1 MTVTRR
7 LALVFPGFEP
17 IPVEAHCA
25 RFIREAK
32 KNAPVFDME
41 VETGEPVFAREGIST
56 AGFTTHASGE
66 GWRTDTEIV
75 LYGLDDLNDAYAE
88 RGGVLRTLAGLAA
101 LADFVATGTFFRF
114 VRTSW
119 RYGLFFLYPVA
130 LLFAASMVG
139 LLVARFLPGDWEFR
153 WVAGLIAFV
162 LALWLASAKM
172 HFLLMMDDWACAR
185 DIARGGS
192 SNIGERIGLIGADM
206 RRRIE
211 TAEVDEILLAAH
223 SFGAITAILALE
235 SALGHERKPAEIG
248 LLTTGSSLLKVA
260 LHPAA
265 AKLRSAVAAIISDTV
280 TWVDVQS
287 LTDPINFYG
296 SDPKKALHITAGNEP
311 RIIRVRFRNQLDE
324 GTYRSIKYNFFRVH
338 RQFVYAS
345 EKRTGYSF
353 HAILCGPQRL
363 SEIAANGGLADRW
376 PTREVAERPRS

>member
-1 MTVTRR
+1 MPVTRR

-32 KNAPVFDME
+32 KNAPVYDMAI
-41 VETGEPVFAREGIST
+41 ETSEIVFAREGVST
-56 AGFTTHASGE
+56 AAFTVHASGE
-66 GWRTDTEIV
+66 DWRTDTEIV
-75 LYGLDDLNDAYAE
+75 LYGLGDLNEAYAR

-101 LADFVATGTFFRF
+101 LADFMVTGTFFRF

-119 RYGLFFLYPVA
+119 RYGFFFLYPVV
-130 LLFAASMVG
+130 LLLAG
-139 LLVARFLPGDWEFR
+139 LLIGVLVARFMPGDWEFR
-153 WVAGLIAFV
+153 SVSGLVAFV

-192 SNIGERIGLIGADM
+192 PDIGERIGLIESDM

-211 TAEVDEILLAAH
+211 TANVDEILLAAH
-223 SFGAITAILALE
+223 SFGSITAVLALE
-235 SALGHERKPAEIG
+235 FALRHGQKPERIG

-265 AKLRSAVAAIISDTV
+265 AKLREAVVAIIANSL
-280 TWVDVQS
+280 TWIDVQS

-296 SDPKKALHITAGNEP
+296 SDPKKALGITAGKGP
-311 RIIRVRFRNQLDE
+311 RIVRVRFRKQL
-324 GTYRSIKYNFFRVH
+324 GKSTYRSIKYNFFRVH
-338 RQFVYAS
+338 RQFVYAA
-345 EKRTGYSF
+345 ERRTGYSF
-353 HAILCGPQRL
+353 HAILCGPQPL
-363 SEIAANGGLADRW
+363 SEIAANGGLARRW
-376 PTREVAERPRS
+376 PVRKAPEGQQP

>member
-41 VETGEPVFAREGIST
+41 VVASEPVFDRETVST
-56 AGFTTHASGE
+56 GAFTVHASGA
-66 GWRTDTEIV
+66 GWRTDTQIV
-75 LYGLDDLNDAYAE
+75 VYGLGDLNDAYAE
-88 RGGVLRTLAGLAA
+88 RGAVARTLLGLMA
-101 LADFVATGTFFRF
+101 LADFVVTGTFFRF
-114 VRTSW
+114 VATSW
-119 RYGLFFLYPVA
+119 RYGLFFLYPIVLLLAACLIGA
-130 LLFAASMVG
+130 LT
-139 LLVARFLPGDWEFR
+139 ARLLPGGWEFR
-153 WVAGLIAFV
+153 SVCGLIAFA

-185 DIARGGS
+185 DIARS
-192 SNIGERIGLIGADM
+192 RSDIVERIGEVVADT

-211 TAEVDEILLAAH
+211 RADVEEVLFAAH
-223 SFGAITAILALE
+223 SFGAITAVLGLGQILE
-235 SALGHERKPAEIG
+235 HGRERPETG

-265 AKLRSAVAAIISDTV
+265 RRLREAVAAVVAGSIAWI
-280 TWVDVQS
+280 DVQS

-296 SDPKKALHITAGNEP
+296 SNPKKALGIVEGNAP
-311 RIIRVRFRNQLDE
+311 RILRVRFRNQLTDR
-324 GTYRSIKYNFFRVH
+324 TYRAIKRNFFRVH

-353 HAILCGPQRL
+353 HAIICGPQRF
-363 SEIAANGGLADRW
+363 AAVWAGQGLASRW
-376 PTREVAERPRS
+376 PSPEAPAAKRS

>member
-32 KNAPVFDME
+32 KNAPVFDMKIG
-41 VETGEPVFAREGIST
+41 TSEPAFARDGIST
-56 AGFTTHASGE
+56 AGFTAHASGE
-66 GWRTDTEIV
+66 GWQTDTEIV
-75 LYGLDDLNDAYAE
+75 LYGLGDLNDAYAE
-88 RGGVLRTLAGLAA
+88 RGAVLRTLSGLAA

-119 RYGLFFLYPVA
+119 RYGLFFLYPII
-130 LLFAASMVG
+130 LLLAATLVG
-139 LLVARFLPGDWEFR
+139 ALVACSLPGDREFR

-192 SNIGERIGLIGADM
+192 SDIGERIGLIEADV

-211 TAEVDEILLAAH
+211 TADADEILLAAH
-223 SFGAITAILALE
+223 SFGAITAVLALE
-235 SALGHERKPAEIG
+235 SVLRHRRKPIETG

-265 AKLRSAVAAIISDTV
+265 EKPRDAVAAIVAGPV
-280 TWVDVQS
+280 TWIDVQS

-296 SDPKKALHITAGNEP
+296 SNPKKALCIGTGKDP
-311 RIIRVRFRNQLDE
+311 RIIRVRFRNQLGE
-324 GTYRSIKYNFFRVH
+324 RTYRSIKYNFFRVH

-363 SEIAANGGLADRW
+363 SEIAANGGLADHW
-376 PTREVAERPRS
+376 PTRQAPEGPHP

>member
-1 MTVTRR
+1 MTVARR

-25 RFIREAK
+25 RFVREAK
-32 KNAPVFDME
+32 KNAPVFDMK
-41 VETGEPVFAREGIST
+41 VETSEPAFAREGVST
-56 AGFTTHASGE
+56 AGFTVHASGE
-66 GWRTDTEIV
+66 DWRTDTEIV

-101 LADFVATGTFFRF
+101 LADFVVTGTFFRF

-130 LLFAASMVG
+130 LLLAALLIGV
-139 LLVARFLPGDWEFR
+139 LVARFLPGDREFR
-153 WVAGLIAFV
+153 WVAGLITFV
-162 LALWLASAKM
+162 LALWLASLKM

-192 SNIGERIGLIGADM
+192 SDIGERIGLIAADI

-211 TAEVDEILLAAH
+211 ATDADEILLAAH

-235 SALGHERKPAEIG
+235 SAIRHRQPQAEIG

-265 AKLRSAVAAIISDTV
+265 TKLREAVAAIVASPV
-280 TWVDVQS
+280 TWIDVQS

-296 SDPKKALHITAGNEP
+296 SDPKKALGIAAGNGP
-311 RIIRVRFRNQLDE
+311 RILHVRFRSQLGE
-324 GTYRSIKYNFFRVH
+324 STYRAIKYNFFRVH

-353 HAILCGPQRL
+353 HAILCGPQPL
-363 SEIAANGGLADRW
+363 SEIAAHGGLASHW
-376 PTREVAERPRS
+376 PAHEAPERLGS

>member
-1 MTVTRR
+1 MPVTRR

-32 KNAPVFDME
+32 KNAPVYDMAI
-41 VETGEPVFAREGIST
+41 ETSEIVFAREGVST
-56 AGFTTHASGE
+56 AAFTVHASGE
-66 GWRTDTEIV
+66 DWRTDTEIV
-75 LYGLDDLNDAYAE
+75 LYGLGDLNEAYAR

-101 LADFVATGTFFRF
+101 LADFMVTGTFFRF

-119 RYGLFFLYPVA
+119 RYGFFFLYPVVLLLAA
-130 LLFAASMVG
+130 LLIGV
-139 LLVARFLPGDWEFR
+139 LVARFMPGDWEFR
-153 WVAGLIAFV
+153 SVSGLVAFV

-192 SNIGERIGLIGADM
+192 PDIGERIGLIESDM

-211 TAEVDEILLAAH
+211 TADVDEILLAAH
-223 SFGAITAILALE
+223 SFGSITAVLALE
-235 SALGHERKPAEIG
+235 FALRHGQKPERIG

-265 AKLRSAVAAIISDTV
+265 AKLREAVVAIIANSL
-280 TWVDVQS
+280 TWIDVQS

-296 SDPKKALHITAGNEP
+296 SDPKKALGITAGKGP
-311 RIIRVRFRNQLDE
+311 RIVRVRFRKQL
-324 GTYRSIKYNFFRVH
+324 GKSTYRSIKYNFFRVH
-338 RQFVYAS
+338 RQFVYAA
-345 EKRTGYSF
+345 ERRTGYSF
-353 HAILCGPQRL
+353 HAILCGPQPL
-363 SEIAANGGLADRW
+363 SEIAANGGLARRW
-376 PTREVAERPRS
+376 PARKAPEGQHP

>member
-1 MTVTRR
+1 MTVARR

-32 KNAPVFDME
+32 KNAPVFDMT
-41 VETGEPVFAREGIST
+41 VETSAPSFVKESVST
-56 AGFTTHASGE
+56 GAFTVRASGE

-88 RGGVLRTLAGLAA
+88 RGGVRRTIAGLAA
-101 LADFVATGTFFRF
+101 LADFVVTGTFFRF

-130 LLFAASMVG
+130 LLLAA
-139 LLVARFLPGDWEFR
+139 LLIGVLVVRFLPGDWEFR
-153 WVAGLIAFV
+153 SVAGLIAFV

-185 DIARGGS
+185 DIARGGRS
-192 SNIGERIGLIGADM
+192 DIGERIGHVATDI

-211 TAEVDEILLAAH
+211 TSDTDEILLAAH

-235 SALGHERKPAEIG
+235 SVLRNGQAPVEIG

-265 AKLRSAVAAIISDTV
+265 AKLREAVAAVVASPA

-296 SDPKKALHITAGNEP
+296 SDPKKALGIGAGRDP
-311 RIIRVRFRNQLDE
+311 RIIRVRFRSQLGE
-324 GTYRSIKYNFFRVH
+324 STYRSIKYNFFRVH

-353 HAILCGPQRL
+353 HAILCGPEPL

-376 PTREVAERPRS
+376 PAREMPERLNP

>member
-130 LLFAASMVG
+130 LLLAASMIG
-139 LLVARFLPGDWEFR
+139 LLVARFLPGNWEFR

-265 AKLRSAVAAIISDTV
+265 AKLRSAVAAIISGTV

>member
-1 MTVTRR
+1 MTVARR

-41 VETGEPVFAREGIST
+41 IAASEPVFDRETVST
-56 AGFTTHASGE
+56 GDFTINASGA

-75 LYGLDDLNDAYAE
+75 LYGLGDLNDIYAE
-88 RGGVLRTLAGLAA
+88 RGAILRVISGLAA

-130 LLFAASMVG
+130 LFLAAVLIG
-139 LLVARFLPGDWEFR
+139 IAVARWLPGGWEFR
-153 WVAGLIAFV
+153 WVAGLVAFA

-172 HFLLMMDDWACAR
+172 HFLLMMEDWACAR
-185 DIARGGS
+185 DMARGGRTE
-192 SNIGERIGLIGADM
+192 IVERIDQVAADID
-206 RRRIE
+206 RRI
-211 TAEVDEILLAAH
+211 ASADVDEVLFAAH
-223 SFGAITAILALE
+223 SFGAITAVLGLE
-235 SALGHERKPAEIG
+235 RVLGRMRKLPESG

-265 AKLRSAVAAIISDTV
+265 RKLRKAVEAVV
-280 TWVDVQS
+280 TSPVDWIDVQS

-296 SDPKKALHITAGNEP
+296 SDPRKALGIVAGTGPHIM
-311 RIIRVRFRNQLDE
+311 RVRFRNQLTDRS
-324 GTYRSIKYNFFRVH
+324 YRAIKRNFFRVH

-345 EKRTGYSF
+345 EKRTHYSF

-363 SEIAANGGLADRW
+363 SEIAAAGGLAARW
-376 PTREVAERPRS
+376 PASGVT

>member
-32 KNAPVFDME
+32 KNAPVFDMKIG
-41 VETGEPVFAREGIST
+41 TSEPAFVRDGIST
-56 AGFTTHASGE
+56 AGFTAHASGE
-66 GWRTDTEIV
+66 GWQTDTEIV
-75 LYGLDDLNDAYAE
+75 LYGLGDLNDAYAE
-88 RGGVLRTLAGLAA
+88 RGAVLRTLSGLAA

-119 RYGLFFLYPVA
+119 RYGLFFLYPVI
-130 LLFAASMVG
+130 LLLAATLVG
-139 LLVARFLPGDWEFR
+139 ALVACSLPGDREFR

-192 SNIGERIGLIGADM
+192 SDIGERIGLIEADV

-211 TAEVDEILLAAH
+211 TADADEILLAAH
-223 SFGAITAILALE
+223 SFGAITAVLALE
-235 SALGHERKPAEIG
+235 SVLRHRRKPIETG

-265 AKLRSAVAAIISDTV
+265 EKLRNAVAAIVAGPVSWI
-280 TWVDVQS
+280 DVQS

-296 SDPKKALHITAGNEP
+296 SNPKKALCIGTGKDP
-311 RIIRVRFRNQLDE
+311 RIIRVRFRNQLGE
-324 GTYRSIKYNFFRVH
+324 RTYRSIKYNFFRVH

-353 HAILCGPQRL
+353 PAILCGPQRL
-363 SEIAANGGLADRW
+363 SEIAANGGLADHW
-376 PTREVAERPRS
+376 PAPNAPERQRS

>member
-1 MTVTRR
+1 MPVTRR

-32 KNAPVFDME
+32 KNAPVYDMAI
-41 VETGEPVFAREGIST
+41 ETSEIVFAREGTST
-56 AGFTTHASGE
+56 AAFTVHASGE
-66 GWRTDTEIV
+66 DWRTDTEIV
-75 LYGLDDLNDAYAE
+75 LYGLGDLNEAYAR

-101 LADFVATGTFFRF
+101 LADFMVTGTFFRF

-119 RYGLFFLYPVA
+119 RYGFFFLYPVVLLLAA
-130 LLFAASMVG
+130 LLIGV
-139 LLVARFLPGDWEFR
+139 LVARFMPGDWEFR
-153 WVAGLIAFV
+153 SVSGLVAFV

-192 SNIGERIGLIGADM
+192 PDIGERIGLIESDM

-211 TAEVDEILLAAH
+211 TANVDEILLAAH
-223 SFGAITAILALE
+223 SFGSITAVLALE
-235 SALGHERKPAEIG
+235 FALRHGQKPERIG

-265 AKLRSAVAAIISDTV
+265 AKLREAVAAIIANSL
-280 TWVDVQS
+280 TWIDVQS

-296 SDPKKALHITAGNEP
+296 SDPKKALGITAGKGP
-311 RIIRVRFRNQLDE
+311 RIVRVRFRKQL
-324 GTYRSIKYNFFRVH
+324 GKSTYRSIKYNFFRVH
-338 RQFVYAS
+338 RQFVYAA
-345 EKRTGYSF
+345 ERRTGYSF
-353 HAILCGPQRL
+353 HAILCGPQPL
-363 SEIAANGGLADRW
+363 SEIAANGGLARRW
-376 PTREVAERPRS
+376 PARKAPEGQHP

>member
-1 MTVTRR
+1 MTVARR

-25 RFIREAK
+25 RFLREAK
-32 KNAPVFDME
+32 KNAPVFGME
-41 VETGEPVFAREGIST
+41 IAASAPVFTGEKIST
-56 AGFTTHASGE
+56 AALTVHASGAD
-66 GWRTDTEIV
+66 WRTDTEIV
-75 LYGLDDLNDAYAE
+75 LYGLDDLNDAYAK
-88 RGGVLRTLAGLAA
+88 RGGVLRTLGGLAA
-101 LADFVATGTFFRF
+101 LVDFVATGTFFRF

-130 LLFAASMVG
+130 LFLAALAIG
-139 LLVARFLPGDWEFR
+139 ILAARFLPGNWEFR
-153 WVAGLIAFV
+153 WVFGLIAFV

-185 DIARGGS
+185 DIARGGRS
-192 SNIGERIGLIGADM
+192 DIGERIGHIAADI

-211 TAEVDEILLAAH
+211 AADADEIVLAAH
-223 SFGAITAILALE
+223 SFGAITAILALA
-235 SALGHERKPAEIG
+235 STLRHGKPAAETG

-265 AKLRSAVAAIISDTV
+265 ERLRNAVAGILGSPV
-280 TWVDVQS
+280 TWIDVQS

-296 SDPKKALHITAGNEP
+296 SDPKKALGITAAKEP
-311 RIIRVRFRNQLDE
+311 RIVHVRFRAQLGE
-324 GTYRSIKYNFFRVH
+324 STYRSIKYNFFRVH

-353 HAILCGPQRL
+353 HAILCGPQRFA
-363 SEIAANGGLADRW
+363 EIAANGGLADRW
-376 PTREVAERPRS
+376 PTRDATGKFLP

>member
-1 MTVTRR
+1 MTVARR
-7 LALVFPGFEP
+7 LALIFPGFEP

-32 KNAPVFDME
+32 KNAPVFDMKIG
-41 VETGEPVFAREGIST
+41 TSEPAFARDGVST
-56 AGFTTHASGE
+56 AGFTAYASGE

-75 LYGLDDLNDAYAE
+75 LYGLGDLNDAYAE
-88 RGGVLRTLAGLAA
+88 RGAVLRTLSGLAA

-119 RYGLFFLYPVA
+119 RYGLFFLYPVV
-130 LLFAASMVG
+130 LFLAAVLIG
-139 LLVARFLPGDWEFR
+139 IVVARILPGDREFR

-185 DIARGGS
+185 DIARGGNS
-192 SNIGERIGLIGADM
+192 DIGERLGLIEADV

-211 TAEVDEILLAAH
+211 TADADEILLAAH
-223 SFGAITAILALE
+223 SFGAITAVLALE
-235 SALGHERKPAEIG
+235 SALRHGRKPVETG

-265 AKLRSAVAAIISDTV
+265 AKLRNAVAAIIANPV
-280 TWVDVQS
+280 AWVDVQS

-296 SDPKKALHITAGNEP
+296 SDPKKALRISTGKEP
-311 RIIRVRFRNQLDE
+311 CILRVRFRNQLGE
-324 GTYRSIKYNFFRVH
+324 ATYRSIKYNLFRVH

-345 EKRTGYSF
+345 EERTGYSF
-353 HAILCGPQRL
+353 HAILCGPQTL
-363 SEIAANGGLADRW
+363 SEIAANGGLAHRW
-376 PTREVAERPRS
+376 PTRAAPERQHP

>member
-32 KNAPVFDME
+32 KNAPVFDMKIG
-41 VETGEPVFAREGIST
+41 TSEPAFARDGIST
-56 AGFTTHASGE
+56 AGFTAHASGE
-66 GWRTDTEIV
+66 GWQTDTEIV
-75 LYGLDDLNDAYAE
+75 LYGLGDLNDAYAE
-88 RGGVLRTLAGLAA
+88 RGAVLRTLSGLAA

-114 VRTSW
+114 VGTSW
-119 RYGLFFLYPVA
+119 RYGLFFLYPII
-130 LLFAASMVG
+130 LLLAATLVG
-139 LLVARFLPGDWEFR
+139 ALVACSLPGDREFR

-192 SNIGERIGLIGADM
+192 SDIGERIGLIEADV

-211 TAEVDEILLAAH
+211 TADADEILLAAH
-223 SFGAITAILALE
+223 SFGAITAVLALE
-235 SALGHERKPAEIG
+235 SVLRHRRKPIETG

-265 AKLRSAVAAIISDTV
+265 EKLRNAVAAIVAGPVSWI
-280 TWVDVQS
+280 DVQS

-296 SDPKKALHITAGNEP
+296 SNPKKALCIGTGKDP
-311 RIIRVRFRNQLDE
+311 RIIRVRFRNQLGE
-324 GTYRSIKYNFFRVH
+324 RTYRSIKYNFFRVH

-353 HAILCGPQRL
+353 HAILCGPQPL
-363 SEIAANGGLADRW
+363 SEIAANGGLADHW
-376 PTREVAERPRS
+376 PAPNAPERQRS